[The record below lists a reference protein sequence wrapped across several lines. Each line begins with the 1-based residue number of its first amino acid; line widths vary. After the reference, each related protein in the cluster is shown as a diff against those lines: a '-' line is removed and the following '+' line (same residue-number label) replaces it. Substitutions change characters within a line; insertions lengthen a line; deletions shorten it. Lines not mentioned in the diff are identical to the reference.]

1 MPTSAIVTTAEVV
14 TEPSRAVIVAREV
27 VGGTEVVIGKEADEA
42 PAEIVLVA
50 GTDAYVTLEPKAT
63 VKPPFGAGP
72 VRLI

>member
-1 MPTSAIVTTAEVV
+1 
-14 TEPSRAVIVAREV
+14 VIVAREV

-50 GTDAYVTLEPKAT
+50 GTDAYVTLELKAT